1 MEDLKSEGWKRLL
14 IPHCAAGKNSTTLLR
29 RSSSWRSP
37 KEPGYCEGP
46 VAQVNRP
53 CRAARPQSCIEY
65 GTADKWLQTL
75 ERIQSRPLYRE
86 KTPFVDRTVSMPAL
100 PNEMTGGNSGIKRTP
115 RVCPSLGESS
125 VGSLEFLET
134 RGRSER
140 SNSVHVKPSPSTE
153 RAQFCSLAPVRFGW
167 LPIERHVILT
177 DISNNG
183 YRHDNSGYQKL
194 KSPITPVLL
203 STSAKLKG
211 SGTNGGEPEQCVR
224 PESVGFRYWK
234 TPVKPSYSHHQAS
247 GSVSSEGGRNG
258 SQIWKPAANFTST
271 FRSPE
276 TSEPASK
283 RPTYRRGSVPGSPS
297 IGCARKFSSSI
308 SSITITSKKV
318 TRSCSLPDTSR
329 PMAMNDRP
337 TVSPGGLSTPVPPH
351 RKALLV
357 KVTEQRTSITTIPGA
372 NAIEHKTDHKGYEHP
387 VVLRRKASIV
397 KLVEESERFRGEQP
411 DTTKTA
417 QYRHTYTEGLNET
430 DAIKHVCRS
439 GVDTNVNTAL
449 LNRSVSVSVQPGR
462 NQWRSSAV
470 HHRSSV
476 SLPLNK
482 PNDSRTI
489 EEKYETPRR
498 PLSCDSGLF
507 NHTVPTFHN
516 KSPPCPQ
523 KTNLHLVCSR
533 EAEENGGFVS
543 STGNLDA
550 VIPDPV
556 LGIKPLTLLKVPDDS
571 PLPTAHAVLA
581 LNAAAVIA
589 NIKLLTR
596 HRQKRNTTTETQT
609 SSHTSAADEG
619 INNGGG
625 ETGGDGRNQTMVCF
639 GSEDAPLTLREA
651 LVLRRPDFIQRS
663 QARVQALE
671 QRSQERQ
678 ETFCSPHRPE
688 PPCSHHQEDK
698 LLKSKDRRV
707 SGKDA
712 NLRSRRND
720 LLPEVRKRREDE
732 MRKKEEEKKKLAS
745 RTNRQRLQLFKKKLL
760 DQVLQRGN
768 N

>member
-1 MEDLKSEGWKRLL
+1 MQFLMEDLKSEGWKRLL
-14 IPHCAAGKNSTTLLR
+14 IPHGAARTNSTNLLR

-37 KEPGYCEGP
+37 KEPGYYESP

-53 CRAARPQSCIEY
+53 PRTARPQSCIEG

-75 ERIQSRPLYRE
+75 ERIQSRPLQRQ
-86 KTPFVDRTVSMPAL
+86 KTPFVDKTVSMPAL
-100 PNEMTGGNSGIKRTP
+100 PNEMTGGNSGRKRTP

-140 SNSVHVKPSPSTE
+140 SNTVHVKPSPSTE

-183 YRHDNSGYQKL
+183 CRHDNSSYQQKL

-203 STSAKLKG
+203 GTPAKLKG
-211 SGTNGGEPEQCVR
+211 SGTNGRELEQSVR
-224 PESVGFRYWK
+224 PESVGFRYGK
-234 TPVKPSYSHHQAS
+234 TPVKASYSHHQAS
-247 GSVSSEGGRNG
+247 GSVSSEGGGNG
-258 SQIWKPAANFTST
+258 SQIWNPTANFTSSV
-271 FRSPE
+271 RSPE

-283 RPTYRRGSVPGSPS
+283 HPTYRRGSVQELPS

-318 TRSCSLPDTSR
+318 TRSFSLPDTSR

-337 TVSPGGLSTPVPPH
+337 TDSPGGLATPVPPQ
-351 RKALLV
+351 RKALVV
-357 KVTEQRTSITTIPGA
+357 KVTEQRTSITTTPGV
-372 NAIEHKTDHKGYEHP
+372 NTIDHNTDHKGYEHP

-397 KLVEESERFRGEQP
+397 KMVEQTERFRGGQP
-411 DTTKTA
+411 DATKTA
-417 QYRHTYTEGLNET
+417 QYRHSYTEGLHET

-439 GVDTNVNTAL
+439 GVDTKANPVL
-449 LNRSVSVSVQPGR
+449 LNQAFTASVSV
-462 NQWRSSAV
+462 NQWRSSTV

-476 SLPLNK
+476 SLHLNN
-482 PNDSRTI
+482 PNDSRTV
-489 EEKYETPRR
+489 EERYETPRR
-498 PLSCDSGLF
+498 PLSCDAGLF
-507 NHTVPTFHN
+507 NRTDPTFHN

-523 KTNLHLVCSR
+523 KTNIHLVSSR
-533 EAEENGGFVS
+533 EAEESSGFVS
-543 STGNLDA
+543 STGNL
-550 VIPDPV
+550 DPV

-571 PLPTAHAVLA
+571 PLPTARAVLA
-581 LNAAAVIA
+581 LNAAAVIT
-589 NIKLLTR
+589 NIKLQTR

-609 SSHTSAADEG
+609 SSHASAAGDG
-619 INNGGG
+619 INSDGG

-639 GSEDAPLTLREA
+639 GSEDAPLSLREA
-651 LVLRRPDFIQRS
+651 LALRRPDFIQRS

-671 QRSQERQ
+671 RRSQERQ
-678 ETFCSPHRPE
+678 KTLRSPHRPE
-688 PPCSHHQEDK
+688 PTCSHHQEDN

-707 SGKDA
+707 GGKDA
-712 NLRSRRND
+712 HLRSRRND
-720 LLPEVRKRREDE
+720 LLPEMRKRREDKR
-732 MRKKEEEKKKLAS
+732 RKKEEEKRKLAY
-745 RTNRQRLQLFKKKLL
+745 RTNRLRLELFKKKLL